1 MLVNLSSNEVEQ
13 ISSFD
18 NFIVRMQ
25 KSNSPQTYIDPYIQ
39 KSVSAQ
45 FMEDVRHV
53 MGLPEWMLSIDSRRT
68 KTLHNG
74 ACIQML
80 VHFKGGQAHR
90 IEKDLTILIASGRLS
105 DPSIA
110 IPGYVDQKRK
120 QTLSYRA
127 CGVRD
132 PNEKSKSKKNRF
144 FGSGAAGGRPSWQ
157 LTIVGLGVAVFV
169 MFG

>member
-1 MLVNLSSNEVEQ
+1 
-13 ISSFD
+13 
-18 NFIVRMQ
+18 
-25 KSNSPQTYIDPYIQ
+25 
-39 KSVSAQ
+39 
-45 FMEDVRHV
+45 MEDVRHV

-90 IEKDLTILIASGRLS
+90 IEKDLTRLIASGRLS

-120 QTLSYRA
+120 QTLSYRT

-132 PNEKSKSKKNRF
+132 PNEKSKSKNNRF
-144 FGSGAAGGRPSWQ
+144 FGSGAATAWSRWQ
-157 LTIVGLGVAVFV
+157 PVIVTICLTVFV
-169 MFG
+169 LI